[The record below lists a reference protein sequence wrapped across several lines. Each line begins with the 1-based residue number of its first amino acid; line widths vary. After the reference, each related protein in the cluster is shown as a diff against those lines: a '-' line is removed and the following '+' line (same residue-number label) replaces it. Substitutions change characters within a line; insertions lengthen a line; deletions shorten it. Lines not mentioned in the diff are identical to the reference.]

1 MYINN
6 TEFEIPP
13 LRGQQYKNTTY
24 SAVMAYPPTP
34 PALGVKS
41 RFFPFSGQQGL
52 SNGAGQ
58 CLSSYSHVP
67 VGLTVE
73 CNGMYPVCQVRGYQ

>member
-24 SAVMAYPPTP
+24 SAVMAYPPPCSLIRP
-34 PALGVKS
+34 PSLS
-41 RFFPFSGQQGL
+41 RSRP
-52 SNGAGQ
+52 A
-58 CLSSYSHVP
+58 VIDIP
-67 VGLTVE
+67 
-73 CNGMYPVCQVRGYQ
+73 